1 MEITI
6 IHWIGFFLLLVIF
19 LIIDLGLFKKREK
32 SLTYKQALKWSGIWI
47 STAVIFNLLVYY
59 FLGKQ
64 KGLEFTTGYLLEY
77 SLSVDNIFVFVL
89 IFSFFKVSNKSQKK
103 VLFWGIVGA
112 IAMRLLLIAIGTSL
126 ANRFEWIFYFFG
138 LILIF
143 SAFKMILK
151 KDGEFEP
158 SKNIIVRAFRKF
170 FPVTQDYHGDKFFIL
185 QNKKKYATPLFIV
198 LLIIETSDLIFAF
211 DSIPAIISITQD
223 AFIIFTSN
231 AFAILGLRS
240 LYFVLVKVIDKFHY
254 LKYGLALILAFIG
267 VKMLIH
273 NIVEIPIITSL
284 LVIILILFISIIAS
298 LNRKNNNR
306 NKNI

>member
-1 MEITI
+1 LEITI